1 MRIIGL
7 AGSPGSGKTTLMIG
21 LVAEL
26 TRRGLAVSAI
36 ENAHPSFDIDQPGK
50 DSYRHRA
57 AGAVEVMVASAKR
70 WALIRGR
77 DGEAGATI
85 ADLLPRLAPVDLL
98 IVDGFAGGHHAKIE
112 VHRPANGRAPLC
124 RQDPTIVAVASDAP
138 LDGLAVP
145 VLDLGDV
152 GAIADFI
159 VGHCRLEAA

>member
-1 MRIIGL
+1 MRIVGL

-21 LVAEL
+21 LVLEL

-70 WALIRGR
+70 WALIHGR
-77 DGEAGATI
+77 DGETEATI
-85 ADLLPRLAPVDLL
+85 ADLLPRLTPVDLL
-98 IVDGFAGGHHAKIE
+98 IADGFAGESHPKLE
-112 VHRPANGRAPLC
+112 VHRPANGRPPLC

-152 GAIADFI
+152 GAIAEFI

>member
-77 DGEAGATI
+77 DGEPEATI
-85 ADLLPRLAPVDLL
+85 ADLLPRLTPVDLL
-98 IVDGFAGGHHAKIE
+98 IVDGFAGGHHPRLE
-112 VHRPANGRAPLC
+112 VHRPANGRSLLC
-124 RQDPTIVAVASDAP
+124 RHDPTIVAVASDAP